1 MIKYLGSKRVLL
13 PAILSLVREASPHA
27 RSVLDLFSGTSRV
40 GHALKREG
48 YRVIAN
54 DHNAYAL
61 TLARCYVQADAEEV
75 LADATRLIDEL
86 NRLPGKPGYIT
97 ETFCLRSRFFQPQN
111 GERIDAIREEI
122 ARKGLGPEIEAVL
135 LVSLMQAADRV
146 DSTTGVQMAYLKSWA
161 PRSFRSLELRVP
173 EVLPRA
179 AAGKGEAHGLDAL
192 EAAATL
198 EADVAYI
205 DPPYNQHAYL
215 GNYHIWETLVR
226 WDKPEVFGVACKR
239 SDVRERRSPFNSR
252 RLSAGALRAVLERVR
267 APVVVLSFNDEG
279 FLSREDLAAML
290 GDTFPGAEVTEHA
303 HAFQRYVGARIGIYN
318 PRGEKVGR
326 VGRLTNHELLY
337 VVRRR
342 TDEPERKAACTLA
355 SAPSDQAGLGIV
367 PRIESRMPCGEPG
380 G

>member
-1 MIKYLGSKRVLL
+1 LIKYLGSKRVLL

-192 EAAATL
+192 GAAATL

-205 DPPYNQHAYL
+205 DPPYNQHSYL
-215 GNYHIWETLVR
+215 GNYHIWESLVR
-226 WDKPEVFGVACKR
+226 WDFPPVYGRACKR
-239 SDVRERRSPFNSR
+239 EDVRTRTSPFNSR
-252 RLSAGALRAVLERVR
+252 RPCLAALRDLVDALPTPHLIV
-267 APVVVLSFNDEG
+267 SFNNEG
-279 FLSREDLAAML
+279 FISREQMEELLSSRGNLRVVELD
-290 GDTFPGAEVTEHA
+290 HK
-303 HAFQRYVGARIGIYN
+303 RYVGAQIGIYN
-318 PRGEKVGR
+318 PRGER
-326 VGRLTNHELLY
+326 VGQVSH
-337 VVRRR
+337 VRNKEFLFIVARQPAGATGCAGAPVSR
-342 TDEPERKAACTLA
+342 EPE
-355 SAPSDQAGLGIV
+355 V
-367 PRIESRMPCGEPG
+367 PPVRLILPVGGHQHPARLESR
-380 G
+380 